1 MRGSQEPELS
11 ITRTKDLDHFIR
23 ECDAFQLDRGHI
35 TGNEED
41 GRLDEL
47 RKKFEDLLGN
57 LNAYVFCF
65 CFVFI
70 LFIFLLACLVIIW
83 FG

>member
-57 LNAYVFCF
+57 LNASVF
-65 CFVFI
+65 
-70 LFIFLLACLVIIW
+70 LFFFACLVIIW
-83 FG
+83 LG